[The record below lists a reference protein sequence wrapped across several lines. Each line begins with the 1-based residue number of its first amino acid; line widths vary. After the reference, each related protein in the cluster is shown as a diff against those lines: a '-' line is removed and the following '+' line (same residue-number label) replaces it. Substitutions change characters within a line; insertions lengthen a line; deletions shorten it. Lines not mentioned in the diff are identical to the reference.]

1 MSPHQCVRCGEKYN
15 DTSDVILKG
24 CKCGSRFFFFYKQE
38 RVDKDESRILQELD
52 SLSNKERQNIEK
64 EIEIDLKDIL
74 ESESPEDKPIVLDI
88 ESVRVVKPGK
98 FEIDLVNLFKRKPL
112 IYKLSEGKYII
123 DLVSTFQL
131 LEKEIKMK
139 GKRKKRK

>member
-1 MSPHQCVRCGEKYN
+1 MPHQCVRCGEKYA
-15 DTSDVILKG
+15 DTSDVLLNG

-38 RVDKDESRILQELD
+38 KIDKEEDKILQELENL
-52 SLSNKERQNIEK
+52 SLKERKEIEQ
-64 EIEIDLKDIL
+64 EIEIDLKEIL
-74 ESESPEDKPIVLDI
+74 DSPEDKPIILDL

-112 IYKLSEGKYII
+112 IYKLSEGKYVI

-131 LEKEIKMK
+131 LERRIMPK
-139 GKRKKRK
+139 KKRRK